1 MSKNIGVMGCG
12 WLGKPLAIAL
22 IKNGYT
28 VKGTTTH
35 ISKLEELRSVGID
48 PYMVDLQETFIDGGI
63 DQFLSGLDAL
73 VINVPPGLRSNPDSD
88 YTGRLELLVKNI
100 NARPSIKRLI
110 FISTTSVFA
119 DLPTIPFYDEFSTP
133 NDDSPAGK
141 KLIAGE
147 KMMQNAG
154 ARTTIV
160 RPGGLI
166 GEDRHP
172 IKFLAGK
179 KEVANP
185 KAPVNLTDQSALVK
199 AIILLLQITKELD
212 TYHVISEPHQN
223 RADYYRSKALEK
235 GLQPPE
241 FSGGKSVGKKIVSR
255 FS

>member
-1 MSKNIGVMGCG
+1 MGCG

-22 IKNGYT
+22 IKKGYT
-28 VKGTTTH
+28 VKGSTTH
-35 ISKLEELRSVGID
+35 ISKLAGLREAGVD
-48 PYMVDLQETFIDGGI
+48 PYIVELKETFINGGI
-63 DQFLSGLDAL
+63 EQFLNGLDAL
-73 VINVPPGLRSNPDSD
+73 VINIPPGLRSNPDSD
-88 YTGRLELLVKNI
+88 YAGRLELLVKNI
-100 NARPSIKRLI
+100 NAHPSIERLI
-110 FISTTSVFA
+110 FVSTTSVFA
-119 DLPTIPFYDEFSTP
+119 DLPAIPSYDEFSTP
-133 NDDSPAGK
+133 NDDSPTGK

-147 KMMQNAG
+147 KMMQNAA

-166 GEDRHP
+166 GADRHP
-172 IKFLAGK
+172 ITFLAGK

-185 KAPVNLTDQSALVK
+185 TAPVNLTDQSALVK